1 MTTDTTTPT
10 PDRSAEAGSAPDAT
24 AEPEAGR
31 YVDTVHALHAHAET
45 LHTALH
51 DAYQAGDEQTRTTTL
66 HDLHRQLRAMARLV
80 NHALGGCPD
89 PPEPA

>member
-1 MTTDTTTPT
+1 MPPDTTTPT
-10 PDRSAEAGSAPDAT
+10 PDRSADAGSAHDAT
-24 AEPEAGR
+24 AGPEAAR
-31 YVDTVHALHAHAET
+31 YIDTVRALHPHAET

-66 HDLHRQLRAMARLV
+66 HDLHRQLRAMASLV
-80 NHALGGCPD
+80 NHALGGWPD